1 MKKFLSLFLLLL
13 VITGYSY
20 AQEKLAYVDLI
31 KVMNQSKTG
40 HNLRKEIEDK
50 FNFYKQKIKDMQN
63 QIEEIKKQLESPLL
77 SDKAK
82 SEKQAKIRQLE
93 RQIRNLT
100 IEAQT
105 KLNKMK
111 QDAEKQLIEKIKL
124 AAKEYTDKNNTDIIF
139 TNGLYGAILYASKKI
154 DITDKIIKLLDK
166 EEK

>member
-82 SEKQAKIRQLE
+82 SEKQAKIRELE

>member
-20 AQEKLAYVDLI
+20 AQEKLAYVDII

-40 HNLRKEIEDK
+40 HKLRKEIEDK
-50 FNFYKQKIKDMQN
+50 FNFYKQKIKDMQT

-82 SEKQAKIRQLE
+82 SEKQAKIRELE

-154 DITDKIIKLLDK
+154 DITDKIIQLLDK